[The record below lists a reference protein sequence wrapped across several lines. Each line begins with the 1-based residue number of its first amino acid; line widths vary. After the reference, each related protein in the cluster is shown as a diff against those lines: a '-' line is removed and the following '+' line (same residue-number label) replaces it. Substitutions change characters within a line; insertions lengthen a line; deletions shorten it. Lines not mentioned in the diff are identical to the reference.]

1 MNQRS
6 HLRFY
11 KHAET
16 KELRASLPAS
26 AIILAQDA
34 LTQRIRREAQRATA
48 VCFPDLGWLID
59 VILAGLLVFTA
70 FRGYSGKK

>member
-6 HLRFY
+6 HFRFY
-11 KHAET
+11 RYAET
-16 KELRASLPAS
+16 KELRASLPVS

-59 VILAGLLVFTA
+59 IILAGLLVFTV
-70 FRGYSGKK
+70 FRWNNGKK